1 MKRNKG
7 FTLIELLVVVAIIG
21 VLASIILS
29 SLNSARA
36 KARDARRESDIK
48 TIQTALEMYYL
59 DHGYY
64 PKTGWR
70 FSYNA
75 NWQTF
80 LGITLPVDPINQ
92 IGSGPPYNGHAFDY
106 AYFAH
111 PNSSYCNGQAYI
123 LVYNKETSNGTGP
136 NDGVT
141 LCNNTSYTYGNA
153 FVTGMD
159 KDGNLRFN

>member
-59 DHGYY
+59 DHGDY
-64 PKTGWR
+64 PATSWAHSGEASWATLE
-70 FSYNA
+70 SYLGKLPIDPLNEVGSA
-75 NWQTF
+75 AAGNYSYSF
-80 LGITLPVDPINQ
+80 L
-92 IGSGPPYNGHAFDY
+92 
-106 AYFAH
+106 AH
-111 PNSSYCNGQAYI
+111 SAAIFCTRQAYM

-136 NDGVT
+136 NDGVRF
-141 LCNNTSYTYGNA
+141 CDNNLYTYGNA
-153 FVTGMD
+153 FVVGMD
-159 KDGNLRFN
+159 KDGNLN